1 MSVNEE
7 FLDNQLDK
15 VYEAGF
21 KQSRLLLE
29 GKGANTITS
38 DALYKSKQAILKHFQ
53 QEQENESEGV
63 RIEGIPCRCLYAG
76 TSHSLSCPK
85 IIKRPRRKTYT
96 QSQVDRLI
104 KQARA
109 DQLKKLWN
117 ATQHDIVPE
126 GTPPRDMSEELH
138 KMIKELEE

>member
-85 IIKRPRRKTYT
+85 IIKRPRRK
-96 QSQVDRLI
+96 
-104 KQARA
+104 
-109 DQLKKLWN
+109 N
-117 ATQHDIVPE
+117 
-126 GTPPRDMSEELH
+126 LH
-138 KMIKELEE
+138 SISSR

>member
-53 QEQENESEGV
+53 QKQERAV
-63 RIEGIPCRCLYAG
+63 
-76 TSHSLSCPK
+76 
-85 IIKRPRRKTYT
+85 
-96 QSQVDRLI
+96 

-117 ATQHDIVPE
+117 ATQHSIVPE